1 MNLAYKKILGKFTN
15 LGRPPPHVG
24 KISQIIS
31 VFFMRAYLNPVGSVC
46 GFSMPVTSGARQT
59 YIWMFDRLT
68 VARCSVSNQQFINW
82 SVMAESLL
90 ALLSEF
96 EIGDWSEQLLL
107 KKVWSGPTRLL
118 HSAPGDIYLATM
130 VSSPSNP
137 AVRLTIF

>member
-1 MNLAYKKILGKFTN
+1 
-15 LGRPPPHVG
+15 
-24 KISQIIS
+24 
-31 VFFMRAYLNPVGSVC
+31 
-46 GFSMPVTSGARQT
+46 MPVTTGARQT

-82 SVMAESLL
+82 SVMAESLF

-96 EIGDWSEQLLL
+96 EIGDWSEQLLP
-107 KKVWSGPTRLL
+107 KKVWSGRTRLL

-137 AVRLTIF
+137 AVRSTIF

>member
-1 MNLAYKKILGKFTN
+1 
-15 LGRPPPHVG
+15 
-24 KISQIIS
+24 
-31 VFFMRAYLNPVGSVC
+31 
-46 GFSMPVTSGARQT
+46 MPVTTGARQT

-82 SVMAESLL
+82 SVMAESLF

-96 EIGDWSEQLLL
+96 EMGDWSEQLLP

-118 HSAPGDIYLATM
+118 HSAPGDNYLATM

-137 AVRLTIF
+137 AVRSTIF

>member
-1 MNLAYKKILGKFTN
+1 
-15 LGRPPPHVG
+15 
-24 KISQIIS
+24 
-31 VFFMRAYLNPVGSVC
+31 
-46 GFSMPVTSGARQT
+46 MPGTSGARQT

-82 SVMAESLL
+82 SVMAESLF

-137 AVRLTIF
+137 AVRSTIF